1 MSGASYAD
9 CASKSSYETCELTCD
24 GGFQTSAP
32 PSTLTLEC
40 DANGD
45 FDGSNSLVCD
55 PFPCDVNNVTNAAS
69 NAIYTDCDGKSTG
82 ETCTPQCVPGYGIK
96 TSPSTVALTC
106 DPNGNFDGSN
116 ELVCDKCL
124 TGVVSDGT
132 SECAPCNAPRPR
144 REFPK

>member
-9 CASKSSYETCELTCD
+9 CAAKSSFQTCELTCD
-24 GGFQTSAP
+24 SGFQTSAP

-45 FDGSNSLVCD
+45 FDGSNSLVCE
-55 PFPCDVNNVTNAAS
+55 PYPCDVNNVNNAAN

-82 ETCTPQCVPGYGIK
+82 ETCTPQCFPGYGIK

-116 ELVCDKCL
+116 ELVCD
-124 TGVVSDGT
+124 
-132 SECAPCNAPRPR
+132 
-144 REFPK
+144 